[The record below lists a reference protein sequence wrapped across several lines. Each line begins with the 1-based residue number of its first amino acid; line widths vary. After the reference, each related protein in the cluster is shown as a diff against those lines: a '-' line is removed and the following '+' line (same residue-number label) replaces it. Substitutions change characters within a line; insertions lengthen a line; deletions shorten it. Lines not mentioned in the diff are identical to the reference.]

1 MYNQK
6 FLWIII
12 KIVHFDHMTGNIKKN
27 QNYFMSFY
35 DSTVLIIE
43 DSPAVTMMLT
53 KYIQKIGFT
62 KILTVDNGEDAVE
75 KFSELLNLGILPL
88 VFLDYELPDMCAIDI
103 APMLFSQTSQVK
115 IILET
120 SLEENDSTIR
130 ELFSLGITYFIPKPL
145 RFEKIKEVVKTVEI
159 EYELDESTGMELEI
173 DKVKEHLQI
182 VHSSS
187 VIRIAQNCGY
197 PTDHVLSFLRG
208 LISKGEVLETNE
220 IKEILCNQCDSVNT
234 STQFSCP
241 KCNSFN
247 FDQTKLIEHYDC
259 GTIRPENTFENDQCP
274 QCKKELKAL
283 GVDYKIM
290 SSVFICKN
298 CTEKFPEPEMG
309 FNCLKCKNKF
319 NLKGAKFVNSP
330 TFKWLKE
337 PINQNKSSEIE
348 NPEILNVVSETT

>member
-1 MYNQK
+1 
-6 FLWIII
+6 
-12 KIVHFDHMTGNIKKN
+12 
-27 QNYFMSFY
+27 MSFY

-62 KILTVDNGEDAVE
+62 KILTVGNGEKAIE
-75 KFSELLNLGILPL
+75 KFDELLSIGILPL
-88 VFLDYELPDMCAIDI
+88 IFLDYELPDMCALDI
-103 APMLFSQTSQVK
+103 APILFNKTSQVK

-120 SLEENDSTIR
+120 SLDEQDDTIR
-130 ELFSLGITYFIPKPL
+130 QLFSLGITYFIPKPL

-173 DKVKEHLQI
+173 DKVKEHMQI

-234 STQFSCP
+234 SSQYSCP

-247 FDQTKLIEHYDC
+247 FEQTKLIEHYDC
-259 GTIRPENTFENDQCP
+259 GTIRPENTFEDDQCP

-290 SSVFICKN
+290 PSVFICKN
-298 CTEKFPEPEMG
+298 CTEKFPEPEMN
-309 FNCLKCKNKF
+309 FNCLKCGNKF
-319 NLKGAKFVNSP
+319 EFTDAKLVNSQ

-337 PINQNKSSEIE
+337 PINQNKSLDIE